1 MIKLKDLL
9 TEAWKPS
16 EVRYQLVRYLA
27 TEFEIV
33 GLSSRGWERKMTING
48 VQTDTRFS
56 SAGGVN
62 LDLNPKG
69 AKEKGAAKEVIKK
82 SKKWLK
88 GKGFKN
94 DPVKTRLSGYYNIW
108 MSPEGKLGV
117 QFSKDKPHIKIM
129 KGSLLK

>member
-48 VQTDTRFS
+48 VQTDTQFS

-62 LDLNPKG
+62 LYLNPKG
-69 AKEKGAAKEVIKK
+69 AKEKRAAKEVIQK
-82 SKKWLK
+82 SKKWFK

-94 DPVKTRLSGYYNIW
+94 DPVKTRLYGTSNIW

-117 QFSKDKPHIKIM
+117 QFKKSNPWITIM
-129 KGSLLK
+129 KGSLLQ

>member
-48 VQTDTRFS
+48 VQTDTQFS

-62 LDLNPKG
+62 LDLNPKSVPG
-69 AKEKGAAKEVIKK
+69 IPSVIVLAN
-82 SKKWLK
+82 SS
-88 GKGFKN
+88 
-94 DPVKTRLSGYYNIW
+94 V
-108 MSPEGKLGV
+108 
-117 QFSKDKPHIKIM
+117 
-129 KGSLLK
+129 